1 MKDLKNFRYSIGAYW
16 IYPIAFGIGILIGFK
31 VIPGNVVGIIYLAM
45 AALLVYKAATTDT
58 YGFFT
63 YLPFMVFT
71 EIFARAF
78 LLWLPYLTMQYLYII
93 CFALLLITGP
103 KNKKAH
109 FGGYIL
115 MVLFC
120 SFELINNVHPD
131 KPQIARSILT
141 NSFALLAA
149 VVWGAFN
156 VLSPVLINKI
166 LYNIKIAG
174 VYLAGIVFVAHLQ
187 GKIDYN
193 SASSSEASNGMAP
206 VQLSGY
212 LGTVCV
218 LFFLSIMN
226 KGESKFKILN
236 LVFLGL
242 TAMVM
247 ILTFSR
253 GGLYFIAA
261 TVCLFILYNIKRI
274 NEYAKFI
281 FLLPV
286 ALIIYSLVV
295 KETDGKIVERYEQK
309 GSSSRD
315 ILVAIG
321 FNIFL
326 RHPFSGVGTSNYNTT
341 IVKEN
346 LFYEKS
352 GAHNEFVR
360 AAAEHGIIGIIF
372 HWGFFIALFFNIRS
386 RGQPQQQFAMYF
398 FVLFCLITVH
408 NGLKISLQ
416 PIILMLAIAIQTLP
430 YRTDPYS
437 EHSEHAAATPAESSA
452 LPHAMLS

>member
-1 MKDLKNFRYSIGAYW
+1 MFRYSKGAYW
-16 IYPIAFGIGILIGFK
+16 MYPIAFGIGILIGFK
-31 VIPGNVVGIIYLAM
+31 AIPASVVGMIYLAM
-45 AALLVYKAATTDT
+45 AAILLYKAATTDVF
-58 YGFFT
+58 GFFT
-63 YLPFMVFT
+63 FLPFMVFT
-71 EIFARAF
+71 EIYIRAF
-78 LLWLPYLTMQYLYII
+78 VPWLPYLTMQYLYII
-93 CFALLLITGP
+93 CFSLLMITGP

-109 FGGYIL
+109 FGGYIML
-115 MVLFC
+115 VLFC
-120 SFELINNVHPD
+120 SFELLNNVHPE
-131 KPQIARSILT
+131 KAQIARSILT
-141 NSFALLAA
+141 NSFALMAA

-166 LYNIKIAG
+166 LYNLKIAG

-212 LGTVCV
+212 LGTACV

-226 KGESKFKILN
+226 KGEGKFRILN
-236 LVFLGL
+236 LVFLGI

-261 TVCLFILYNIKRI
+261 TVCLFVLYNIRRI

-281 FLLPV
+281 FLIPV

-315 ILVAIG
+315 ILIAIG
-321 FNIFL
+321 FDIFL
-326 RHPFSGVGTSNYNTT
+326 HHPFSGVGTSNYNTT
-341 IVKEN
+341 IVKEK
-346 LFYEKS
+346 LFYGQS

-360 AAAEHGIIGIIF
+360 AAAEHGIVGIIL

-416 PIILMLAIAIQTLP
+416 PIVLMLAVAIQTLP
-430 YRTDPYS
+430 YRTDPQV
-437 EHSEHAAATPAESSA
+437 ENSEHAATAPAAGSP
-452 LPHAMLS
+452 LPHAVLS